1 MEIPQIEW
9 HLPTVANDWLK
20 FVRVPTISLPLETR
34 IYMYV
39 ARLVNLQTIS
49 YTSSNTIGASKK
61 TKLNRFR
68 AVSNLIPSIC
78 GAYVTV

>member
-1 MEIPQIEW
+1 
-9 HLPTVANDWLK
+9 
-20 FVRVPTISLPLETR
+20 
-34 IYMYV
+34 MYV